1 MVLGTETNIVDNCF
15 FGPTDADLG
24 ATAAIE
30 STLGISLLDVLPTTT
45 TIEGN
50 SFNTLLYG
58 FVFASN
64 EGNGDNVFKENCFA
78 YNNLAI
84 SIEEI
89 KNFHDFGPNNL
100 FNNQIDYYFT
110 ERLDDGTPILT
121 TKIAGS
127 FTPNPPAPAPFCSGS
142 KKSSKLVVL
151 PPQPFWWI
159 LYLSAIEA
167 DTGAKL
173 EPICQPHQ

>member
-1 MVLGTETNIVDNCF
+1 LVLGTETNIVDNCF
-15 FGPTDADLG
+15 FGPTDDDLG

-127 FTPNPPAPAPFCSGS
+127 FTQSPCPSSILQRVQKVLKVGS
-142 KKSSKLVVL
+142 ATSSTFLVDIVL
-151 PPQPFWWI
+151 VS
-159 LYLSAIEA
+159 Y
-167 DTGAKL
+167 
-173 EPICQPHQ
+173 